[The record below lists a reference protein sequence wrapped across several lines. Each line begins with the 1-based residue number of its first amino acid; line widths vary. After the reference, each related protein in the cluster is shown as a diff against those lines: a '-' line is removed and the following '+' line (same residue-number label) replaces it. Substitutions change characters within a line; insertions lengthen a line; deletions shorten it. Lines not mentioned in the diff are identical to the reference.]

1 MSEAT
6 KLERVAVA
14 AVNVGD
20 RLLVEGEVRVVTDI
34 RVTDGDGWRNLS
46 LKLLSEDGNYLYY
59 IGAEWRSEVDTVER
73 LA

>member
-46 LKLLSEDGNYLYY
+46 LKLLSEDGNDLYY
-59 IGAEWRSEVDTVER
+59 IGAEWRREVDTVER